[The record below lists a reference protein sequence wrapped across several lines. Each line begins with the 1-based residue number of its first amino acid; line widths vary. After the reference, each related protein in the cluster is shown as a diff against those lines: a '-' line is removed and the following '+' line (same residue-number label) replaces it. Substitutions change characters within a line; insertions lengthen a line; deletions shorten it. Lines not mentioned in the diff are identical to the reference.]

1 MQFRDIYKH
10 LAELYIII
18 LLYIL
23 YNCWVLSSYN
33 LTTQFIT
40 MKIKRE
46 VFQLQNLLVTIP
58 RIGFYHTKVNKDI
71 LHLQTA
77 RKYNII
83 ALQS

>member
-10 LAELYIII
+10 LAEL
-18 LLYIL
+18 
-23 YNCWVLSSYN
+23 NLSSYN
-33 LTTQFIT
+33 LTSQFIT
-40 MKIKRE
+40 VTIKTDI
-46 VFQLQNLLVTIP
+46 FQLQNLLVTIP
-58 RIGFYHTKVNKDI
+58 RIGFYHSKVNKDI